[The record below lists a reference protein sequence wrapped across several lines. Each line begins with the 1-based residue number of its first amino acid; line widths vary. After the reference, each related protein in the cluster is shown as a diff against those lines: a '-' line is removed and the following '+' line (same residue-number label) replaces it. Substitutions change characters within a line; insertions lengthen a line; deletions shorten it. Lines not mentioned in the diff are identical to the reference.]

1 MANRRRFLQLSAS
14 IAASSLVVDAAPT
27 ALRDVP
33 VSTKSPQLLAQDEA
47 HWQAVRALYPVQDDI
62 INLEHGYWGKM
73 ATPVEEALAR
83 NTHKVNRELSWY
95 ARRDYDRD
103 FLAARTAVAAA
114 LGVKT
119 NELMLTRNATE
130 SFVNLIT
137 QYNGLTAGDAILWA
151 DADYPEFKRM
161 MAWLARSRGVEGHML
176 ALPATGAD
184 DDYLAAYQQAFDAH
198 PNLKLIL
205 LTHVSNQHGLVLPVR
220 KIAAIARQRG
230 IHVICDCAQSWGL
243 LDFKRDDLDVD
254 WAVFNLH
261 KWIGSPVGVGALY
274 MREGTLAPVMP
285 FPGEDAGD
293 GDVANRV
300 HLATSDFAAFLTV
313 PDALAFHRAIGGA
326 NKQARLNYLQ
336 QAWVSELKDASN
348 VEVLGATSVH
358 NASGMGGFR
367 LRGQA
372 SKEQVNALQR
382 RLQRDYGIFTV
393 VRNDLASGACIRV
406 TPQTFTPVAHMQALA
421 QAVNSIAATAPK
433 KDRQPGHTEPCL
445 R

>member
-14 IAASSLVVDAAPT
+14 LAASPLMADAGTMPT
-27 ALRDVP
+27 LPA
-33 VSTKSPQLLAQDEA
+33 STKSPQALAQDEA
-47 HWQAVRALYPVQDDI
+47 HWAAVRALYPLQDDI

-73 ATPVEEALAR
+73 STPVEQALAR
-83 NTHKVNRELSWY
+83 HTHRVNQELSWY
-95 ARRDYDRD
+95 ARREYGRD
-103 FLAARTAVAAA
+103 FMTARAAAADA

-119 NELMLTRNATE
+119 HELMLTRNATE

-137 QYNGLTAGDAILWA
+137 QYDGLAPGDAILWA

-161 MAWLARSRGVEGHML
+161 MAWLARRRGVEGHML
-176 ALPATGAD
+176 DLPASGTD
-184 DDYLAAYQQAFDAH
+184 DDYLAAYRQAFDAH

-220 KIAAIARQRG
+220 QIAAIARQRG

-274 MREGTLAPVMP
+274 MREGTMGAVAP
-285 FPGEDAGD
+285 FPGEDPGD
-293 GDVANRV
+293 DDVANRV
-300 HLATSDFAAFLTV
+300 HLATSDFASFLTV
-313 PDALAFHRAIGGA
+313 PDALAFHQAIGGA
-326 NKQARLNYLQ
+326 NKAARLKYLRET
-336 QAWVSELKDASN
+336 WVSQVRASPK
-348 VEVLGATSVH
+348 VEILGPSSPH

-367 LRGQA
+367 LRGQTTKA
-372 SKEQVNALQR
+372 QADALQA
-382 RLQRDYGIFTV
+382 RLQQDFGIFTV

-406 TPQTFTPVAHMQALA
+406 TPQTFTPIGHLHALA
-421 QAVNSIAATAPK
+421 EAIDTVARAT
-433 KDRQPGHTEPCL
+433 
-445 R
+445 